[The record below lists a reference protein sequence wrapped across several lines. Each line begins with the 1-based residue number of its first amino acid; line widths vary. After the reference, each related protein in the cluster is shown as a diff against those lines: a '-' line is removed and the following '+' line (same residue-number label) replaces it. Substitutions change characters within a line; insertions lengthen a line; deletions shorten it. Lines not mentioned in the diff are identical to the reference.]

1 MFLVGFLSSWCVGFC
16 QTGCVW
22 IGQSDP
28 GFRGPRFSRTQVFA
42 DPGFRGPRFSRT
54 QVFADPAIDEFGR
67 RGHRRGFDCVHG
79 GGPKQRSPDEN
90 ATHETAFRLGPIRLQ
105 RLFLALGRIHL
116 FVHTNPPIGFQ

>member
-1 MFLVGFLSSWCVGFC
+1 VGRYVSCGFPVVLVRRILSNWVRLDW
-16 QTGCVW
+16 TV
-22 IGQSDP
+22 
-28 GFRGPRFSRTQVFA
+28 RPRFSRTQVFA